1 MRHSFVI
8 LYGTNAMSFK
18 VTLLP
23 SGREFSVESGET
35 VLNAAIRKG
44 IGLPY
49 GCRSGRC
56 GSCIAVLA
64 QGEVDS
70 PDGPPEA
77 LAHEPEDRCL
87 PCMAYPQSD
96 LVLEVR
102 EVETPDRGEVH
113 MLPARV
119 QGIDHLTHDVV
130 RLWLKLPD
138 TQRLQFRAG
147 QYIDFVLADGSHRA
161 FSIANA
167 PGDDALIEL
176 HIRHIDGGRFTD
188 WVFSKLEDQ
197 TILRIEGPHG
207 SFVLD
212 EASPRPMLFIGGGTG
227 LAPIKSQIE
236 HALHKGIERP
246 MTLYWGVRSQR
257 DLYLPE
263 LPEQWAREHANFQYV
278 PILSEPDADWTGRT
292 GFVHEA
298 VLADIDDP
306 VACDFY
312 MAGPPVMVKAAL
324 DALHS
329 AGVPDAQ
336 IHYDSF
342 EYATT
347 KDKQAARQEPGMYGF
362 RQPD

>member
-1 MRHSFVI
+1 
-8 LYGTNAMSFK
+8 MSFK

-35 VLNAAIRKG
+35 VLDAAIREG

-56 GSCIAVLA
+56 GTCTAILA
-64 QGEVDS
+64 QGEVEY

-77 LAHEPEDRCL
+77 LEHEPEDRCL
-87 PCMAYPQSD
+87 PCVAHPHSD
-96 LVLEVR
+96 LVLEAR
-102 EVETPDRGEVH
+102 EVESLEQIEVRV
-113 MLPARV
+113 LPARV
-119 QGIDHLTHDVV
+119 QGIDHLAHDVV

-147 QYIDFVLADGSHRA
+147 QYIDFVL
-161 FSIANA
+161 
-167 PGDDALIEL
+167 
-176 HIRHIDGGRFTD
+176 
-188 WVFSKLEDQ
+188 
-197 TILRIEGPHG
+197 
-207 SFVLD
+207 D

-227 LAPIKSQIE
+227 LAPLKSQIE
-236 HALHKGIERP
+236 HAFHKGIERP

-257 DLYLPE
+257 DLYLPD
-263 LPEQWAREHANFQYV
+263 LPEQWAREHANFRYV
-278 PILSEPDADWTGRT
+278 PVLSEPDADWTGRT

-298 VLADIDDP
+298 VLADIDDL
-306 VACDFY
+306 AAHDFY

-329 AGVPDAQ
+329 ASVPDAQ

-342 EYATT
+342 EYA
-347 KDKQAARQEPGMYGF
+347 AAKGK
-362 RQPD
+362 

>member
-1 MRHSFVI
+1 MPYSLII
-8 LYGTNAMSFK
+8 LHGTNAMSFK

-35 VLNAAIRKG
+35 VLDAAIREG

-56 GSCIAVLA
+56 GTCTAILA
-64 QGEVDS
+64 QGEVEY

-77 LAHEPEDRCL
+77 LEHEPEDRCL
-87 PCMAYPQSD
+87 PCVAHPHSD
-96 LVLEVR
+96 LVLEAR
-102 EVETPDRGEVH
+102 EVESLEQIEVRV
-113 MLPARV
+113 LPARV
-119 QGIDHLTHDVV
+119 QGIDHLAHDVV

-147 QYIDFVLADGSHRA
+147 QYIDFVLADGSHSA

-167 PGDDALIEL
+167 PEDDALIEL

-188 WVFSKLEDQ
+188 WVFSKLKDQ

-227 LAPIKSQIE
+227 LAPLKSQIE
-236 HALHKGIERP
+236 HAFHKGIERP

-257 DLYLPE
+257 DLYLPD
-263 LPEQWAREHANFQYV
+263 LPEQWAREHANFRYV
-278 PILSEPDADWTGRT
+278 PVLSEPDADWTGRT

-298 VLADIDDP
+298 VLADIDDL
-306 VACDFY
+306 AAHDFY

-342 EYATT
+342 EYA
-347 KDKQAARQEPGMYGF
+347 AAKGK
-362 RQPD
+362 